1 MSQFENIIFGKKK
14 FSDVLEEI
22 YNNQK
27 KKDQQVTALIN
38 ELKPLISD
46 IGDATLVVPLIKE
59 YMEISVKNDDI
70 LIKMAALA
78 QRAMATVTSDGS
90 LTISDEEKDQ
100 LLKLAE
106 NTLADEITEQIKT
119 VKENADY
126 ARSAILKP
134 FSICTSKLRSGKESD
149 PLVILSR

>member
-27 KKDQQVTALIN
+27 KKDQQVTALIS

-78 QRAMATVTSDGS
+78 QRAMATITSDGS

-100 LLKLAE
+100 LLAAMNE
-106 NTLADEITEQIKT
+106 
-119 VKENADY
+119 
-126 ARSAILKP
+126 LKG
-134 FSICTSKLRSGKESD
+134 GK
-149 PLVILSR
+149 

>member
-22 YNNQK
+22 YNNQQ
-27 KKDQQVTALIN
+27 KKDKQVTALIN

-100 LLKLAE
+100 LLAAMNE
-106 NTLADEITEQIKT
+106 
-119 VKENADY
+119 
-126 ARSAILKP
+126 LKG
-134 FSICTSKLRSGKESD
+134 GK
-149 PLVILSR
+149 

>member
-1 MSQFENIIFGKKK
+1 MSQFDNIIFGKKK

-27 KKDQQVTALIN
+27 KKDQQVSALIS

-78 QRAMATVTSDGS
+78 QRAMATVTADGS

-100 LLKLAE
+100 LLAAMNE
-106 NTLADEITEQIKT
+106 
-119 VKENADY
+119 
-126 ARSAILKP
+126 LKGD
-134 FSICTSKLRSGKESD
+134 K
-149 PLVILSR
+149 